1 MKDEEKIKYP
11 FKPSINKN
19 TNKIILFQQMVLVQM
34 ATLSENLNLL
44 FAPYTKDDSKLI
56 VDLRK

>member
-1 MKDEEKIKYP
+1 
-11 FKPSINKN
+11 
-19 TNKIILFQQMVLVQM
+19 MVLVQM